1 MPAFGKVHSAL
12 HTGVDRVKSGLK
24 WAGHKY
30 QQGMHLAG
38 RANDLYQTGKKI
50 AGIFMPELQRMGLDQ
65 GMLKGFGAMD
75 HMRDSAISRHQDVLD
90 KIGENSA
97 IVGKMRQS
105 HASTLLFVKIKYV
118 RGYVGCHHQCSFV
131 IDRLDKS
138 H

>member
-50 AGIFMPELQRMGLDQ
+50 ADIFCQSCSAWGLI
-65 GMLKGFGAMD
+65 
-75 HMRDSAISRHQDVLD
+75 R
-90 KIGENSA
+90 E
-97 IVGKMRQS
+97 
-105 HASTLLFVKIKYV
+105 
-118 RGYVGCHHQCSFV
+118 C
-131 IDRLDKS
+131 
-138 H
+138 